1 MRSTSRLMTS
11 LSKPSLAQLLLIS
24 REKLFQ
30 YVNAELKTLG
40 HDEKLAL
47 LVIDANGIDGID
59 RHFGYRFSDNLLL
72 SIQKRL
78 KESLKKAHFLVRLD
92 RTRFALAIPGLK
104 SERLLPVAAEKI
116 RVLLDEP
123 FTLDE
128 KSTVARCALGISVA
142 PENGNNAHALL
153 SVAEESA
160 LSAQRSHLPCVIANP
175 DSSRQ
180 EIPYLSGPSLKSSMA
195 ADEFSMAYQ
204 PKINLQNGTPETC
217 EALLRWIPEGAE
229 YPVNTE
235 HFIAMAEQQRLMP
248 AVTEWVIKTT
258 IREAS
263 QLNYKDKRLGVALN
277 ISASDIRT
285 VGLQAAIIDALSIW
299 GMAPEFLTI
308 EVTES
313 AIIENPEECFGILNT
328 LRNHGIRVSIDDFGT
343 GYSSLS
349 YFKKIPA
356 DEIKIDRSFITN
368 LASSPADAEI
378 VAAITGLAHKFNMKV
393 VCEGVENEESL
404 RVLESMECDY
414 AQGYYF
420 AKPSG
425 LRELKRWLQRS

>member
-1 MRSTSRLMTS
+1 MTS

-40 HDEKLAL
+40 PDEKLAL
-47 LVIDANGIDGID
+47 LVIDANGMDGID

-78 KESLKKAHFLVRLD
+78 KESLKKAHFLARLD

-116 RVLLDEP
+116 RLLLDEP

-142 PENGNNAHALL
+142 PENGINAHTLL
-153 SVAEESA
+153 SVAEASA
-160 LSAQRSHLPCVIANP
+160 LAAQRAHTPCVIASPN
-175 DSSRQ
+175 SMRQ
-180 EIPYLSGPSLKSSMA
+180 DIPYLSAPGLKSSMA

-204 PKINLQNGTPETC
+204 PKINLKSGEPETC
-217 EALLRWIPEGAE
+217 EALLRWIPDGAE
-229 YPVNTE
+229 HAVNTE

-263 QLNYKDKRLGVALN
+263 QLSYKDEQLGVALN
-277 ISASDIRT
+277 ISASDMRT
-285 VGLQAAIIDALSIW
+285 VGLQASIIDALNIW
-299 GMAPEFLTI
+299 GMSPELLTI
-308 EVTES
+308 EITES
-313 AIIENPEECFGILNT
+313 AIIENPDECFGILNT
-328 LRNHGIRVSIDDFGT
+328 LRDHGIRVSVDDFGT

-356 DEIKIDRSFITN
+356 DEIKIDQSFITN
-368 LASSPADAEI
+368 LANSAADAEI
-378 VAAITGLAHKFNMKV
+378 VAAITGLAHKFNMLV

-404 RVLESMECDY
+404 KVLQSLDCDY

-420 AKPSG
+420 SKPSG
-425 LRELKRWLQRS
+425 LRELKRWLQRR